1 MLLKDKVALITGG
14 GNGIGRAIV
23 LRFLQD
29 GAKVVTVDLDKAGLE
44 ETLKEAGQVN
54 GQVRGEI
61 ANITKRDEVQRVVD
75 SIVKE
80 HGRLDILINNAGI
93 TRDALTARVK
103 DGEVKLMTD
112 EQWDAVLEVNL
123 KGSWLCAQIA
133 SVEMIKQ
140 KYGRIVSTASVAAI
154 GHMGQSNYAAS
165 KAGVVA
171 LTQTLALEL
180 ARFNVAVNCIA
191 PGGTKTRM
199 TAAIP
204 ENIMASLI
212 DRIPLKR
219 FAEPREIAAVHAF
232 LASDEASFITGQCIF
247 VDGGQTVGA

>member
-29 GAKVVTVDLDKAGLE
+29 GAKVVTVDLDQAGLE
-44 ETLKEAGQVN
+44 ETLKEAGQAQ
-54 GQVRGEI
+54 GQVRGEM
-61 ANITKRDEVQRVVD
+61 ANITKREDVQRVVD

-123 KGSWLCAQIA
+123 KGTWLC
-133 SVEMIKQ
+133 
-140 KYGRIVSTASVAAI
+140 
-154 GHMGQSNYAAS
+154 
-165 KAGVVA
+165 
-171 LTQTLALEL
+171 
-180 ARFNVAVNCIA
+180 
-191 PGGTKTRM
+191 
-199 TAAIP
+199 
-204 ENIMASLI
+204 
-212 DRIPLKR
+212 
-219 FAEPREIAAVHAF
+219 
-232 LASDEASFITGQCIF
+232 
-247 VDGGQTVGA
+247 